1 MTNEQNE
8 QENKQKRRAR
18 LIWSEDEDS
27 REEKIGLW
35 FALGAAAAVVLGVLG
50 FSVFGSDAGKAAMGL
65 KTGDSAL
72 VGQTLNASGELN
84 GEFGLNGDDANQ
96 AGLVL
101 GESALQGGATL
112 PGGSALPN
120 GQALQD
126 GNASSH
132 GDSLHNGDVESAE
145 HNHTTDAHNQQVEV
159 ILDARADNH
168 SGVVNADDVK
178 VVVGNGVVKFY
189 FASGKAELAANA
201 MDSLRIIVDGVK
213 AGKKAVV
220 SGYADST
227 GNAALNAELS
237 KKRAFQVRNALL
249 NAGVPESSIEMLKP
263 QNITGSG
270 AQNEARRVE
279 VVLK

>member
-35 FALGAAAAVVLGVLG
+35 FALGATAAVVLGVLG

-72 VGQTLNASGELN
+72 VGQTLNASGE
-84 GEFGLNGDDANQ
+84 FSLNGDDSNQ

-112 PGGSALPN
+112 PDASVLHN

-126 GNASSH
+126 GNASYH